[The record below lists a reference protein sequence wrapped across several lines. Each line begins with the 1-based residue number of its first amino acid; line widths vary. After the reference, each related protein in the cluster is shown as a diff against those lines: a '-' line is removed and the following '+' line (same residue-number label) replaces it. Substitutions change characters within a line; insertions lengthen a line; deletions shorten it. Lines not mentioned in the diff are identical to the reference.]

1 MKILVIGGT
10 NFIGPVVV
18 NCLVNMG
25 HEVTVFHR
33 GKTTADLPKSVG
45 EIFGDRTQLIEFKN
59 EFKRLS
65 PEVVLDM
72 IALTEQ
78 DALTASSAFEGIT
91 QRMVAVSSIDVYRAR
106 DTLWGKESDIFPV
119 PLTEDSLLR
128 QQLYPYRGIP
138 IPSPIN
144 SGDDYEKIL
153 VEKVAM
159 TNSKL
164 PGTILRLPMV
174 YGHGD
179 YMHRF
184 FSYLKRMFDNRPVI
198 VLEEGIARWCGSY
211 GFVENVAYGIA
222 LAVTN
227 PQATGRIYNIAEQS
241 SLTESERIRELGSIL
256 GWEGEVVV
264 VPKSRLPES
273 WKSPFN
279 TSQQWIV
286 DTTRIRKELGYLEPI
301 PQKEAL
307 RQTIEW
313 EKKHLSEQPQKEDDP
328 WLLDYAT
335 EDAIL
340 SHVPM

>member
-18 NCLVNMG
+18 NCLINMG
-25 HEVTVFHR
+25 HEVTIFHR
-33 GKTTADLPKSVG
+33 GKTTADLPTTAG

-78 DALTASSAFEGIT
+78 DALTAASAFNGIA
-91 QRMVAVSSIDVYRAR
+91 QRMITVSSMDVYRAR

-138 IPSPIN
+138 SPIN
-144 SGDDYEKIL
+144 SSDDYEKIL
-153 VEKVAM
+153 VEKVVM
-159 TNSKL
+159 TNSEL

-174 YGHGD
+174 YGQGD

-184 FSYLKRMFDNRPVI
+184 FSYIKRMFENRPAI
-198 VLEEGIARWCGSY
+198 VLEDGIAQWCGSY
-211 GFVENVAYGIA
+211 GFVENVAHGIA

-241 SLTESERIRELGSIL
+241 SLTEAERIRELGCIL

-279 TSQQWIV
+279 TKQQWVV
-286 DTTRIRKELGYLEPI
+286 DTTRIRKELGYLEPV
-301 PQKEAL
+301 PQEEAL
-307 RQTIEW
+307 RRTIEW
-313 EKKHLSEQPQKEDDP
+313 ERKHLSEQPQKEDDP
-328 WLLDYAT
+328 WLFDYAT
-335 EDAIL
+335 EDIIFTPN
-340 SHVPM
+340 VET